1 MDITKWEYRKV
12 STQTHESE
20 LDELGKQGWEAFA
33 TDSAKII
40 LKRPCGRI
48 HVNEI
53 ANRVEIQ
60 QTPDFNLDNI
70 K

>member
-1 MDITKWEYRKV
+1 MDITKWEYMEAHRDEITK
-12 STQTHESE
+12 
-20 LDELGKQGWEAFA
+20 LNELGKQGWEAVGSDNG
-33 TDSAKII
+33 TVT

-60 QTPDFNLDNI
+60 QTPDFSLDNTR
-70 K
+70 